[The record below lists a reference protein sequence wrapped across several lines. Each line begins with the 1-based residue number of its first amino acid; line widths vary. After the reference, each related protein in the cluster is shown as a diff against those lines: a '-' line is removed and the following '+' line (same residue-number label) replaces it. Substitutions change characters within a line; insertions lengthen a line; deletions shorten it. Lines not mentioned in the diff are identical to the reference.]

1 MRKRWFLGGD
11 NISQAVDATGADP
24 AGELNRWLPETY
36 AVSPKESNMQD
47 IKRIKEASQ
56 DFAADFASLR
66 DDITKL
72 TSSVSEL
79 ARAPASATA
88 STVMDT
94 VDGARQKLSDST
106 AEVQNRL
113 RGAGSDIEAM
123 IERNPLV
130 AVLAALSAGLLIGM
144 MSGTRK

>member
-1 MRKRWFLGGD
+1 M
-11 NISQAVDATGADP
+11 N
-24 AGELNRWLPETY
+24 
-36 AVSPKESNMQD
+36 D

-66 DDITKL
+66 ADITKL

-79 ARAPASATA
+79 ARAQASAT
-88 STVMDT
+88 SGTVMDT
-94 VDGARQKLSDST
+94 VDDARQKLSDSA
-106 AEVQNRL
+106 AEAQNRL

-130 AVLAALSAGLLIGM
+130 AVLTALSAGLLIGI
-144 MSGTRK
+144 MSGARK

>member
-1 MRKRWFLGGD
+1 MH
-11 NISQAVDATGADP
+11 
-24 AGELNRWLPETY
+24 
-36 AVSPKESNMQD
+36 D
-47 IKRIKEASQ
+47 IKPIKEASQ
-56 DFAADFASLR
+56 QFAADFASLR

-79 ARAPASATA
+79 ARAQASATA

-106 AEVQNRL
+106 AEAQNRL
-113 RGAGSDIEAM
+113 RGAGSEIEAT

>member
-1 MRKRWFLGGD
+1 MR
-11 NISQAVDATGADP
+11 QGADRIQIRFQ
-24 AGELNRWLPETY
+24 LTLVKQETGGLGIRT
-36 AVSPKESNMQD
+36 SPQESNMHG
-47 IKRIKEASQ
+47 IKEASQ

-66 DDITKL
+66 EDITKL

-79 ARAPASATA
+79 ARAQASATA

-94 VDGARQKLSDST
+94 VESAQQKFSEGASE
-106 AEVQNRL
+106 AQNRL

-130 AVLAALSAGLLIGM
+130 AMLAALSAGLLIGM
-144 MSGTRK
+144 MSGTRR

>member
-1 MRKRWFLGGD
+1 
-11 NISQAVDATGADP
+11 
-24 AGELNRWLPETY
+24 
-36 AVSPKESNMQD
+36 MQD
-47 IKRIKEASQ
+47 IKRLKEASQ

-79 ARAPASATA
+79 VRAQVSATA

-106 AEVQNRL
+106 TEAQNR
-113 RGAGSDIEAM
+113 RGIRYRGHD
-123 IERNPLV
+123 
-130 AVLAALSAGLLIGM
+130 
-144 MSGTRK
+144 